1 MSYSQIGQDLEV
13 LNFYNKKDGFFIEI
27 GASDGIFLSN
37 TYLLEKDHNWKG
49 ICVEPVPSKFELLC
63 KNRPNSFCCDK
74 AVFNKT
80 NENVMFNIWN
90 TEDLYSGITSNI
102 DCHTHTL
109 QNNNT
114 EIVVNTISL
123 IDLLE
128 TYNAPNFIEYLS
140 LDTEGS
146 EFEILRFFDFNKYI
160 FGIIHIEHNSVE
172 PRRTLIR
179 ELLIKNNYVYIRE
192 NRWDDVYYHSSIVK

>member
-1 MSYSQIGQDLEV
+1 MYITYYMSYSQIGQDLEV

-80 NENVMFNIWN
+80 NENVMFNIW
-90 TEDLYSGITSNI
+90 
-102 DCHTHTL
+102 
-109 QNNNT
+109 
-114 EIVVNTISL
+114 
-123 IDLLE
+123 
-128 TYNAPNFIEYLS
+128 
-140 LDTEGS
+140 
-146 EFEILRFFDFNKYI
+146 KI
-160 FGIIHIEHNSVE
+160 F
-172 PRRTLIR
+172 IR
-179 ELLIKNNYVYIRE
+179 ELLVILIATLTLYKI
-192 NRWDDVYYHSSIVK
+192 IIQKLL